1 MNPKPSLTK
10 HQKRKIKAKGVPRDV
25 FSYRECAWPVDP
37 VFHSLYL
44 TFSERW
50 EGIKYESLKTSK
62 FEMLALVSQSEII
75 SLRFL
80 TVFPFLL

>member
-1 MNPKPSLTK
+1 MCVAYEFT
-10 HQKRKIKAKGVPRDV
+10 
-25 FSYRECAWPVDP
+25 

-44 TFSERW
+44 TFSECW
-50 EGIKYESLKTSK
+50 EGIKYENLKKIK

>member
-1 MNPKPSLTK
+1 MKEENKS
-10 HQKRKIKAKGVPRDV
+10 KGGPQGRVLIQRV
-25 FSYRECAWPVDP
+25 CMACGST